1 MIRRRLPAVL
11 ALAAA
16 LVLPTVASAGGTEIR
31 TLTGSVSAAGA
42 QRVEI
47 DAAVGELRVEGAAT
61 SSVSVHVVVRCDK
74 PVKSDCR
81 RKAEG
86 IQLAATAD
94 GERVRVALRGWPKGG
109 NDGLSLSLAITM
121 PSDLALDGE
130 LGVGELV
137 VQGVEAGARL
147 ELGVGEMRI
156 EVPAASV
163 RRVDL
168 EVGVGGAA
176 LHVGGHRIEGKGFLG
191 REIDWTSGRG
201 RHLIDAEV
209 GVGKIEVRLID

>member
-16 LVLPTVASAGGTEIR
+16 VALPAVAAAGGTEIR

-42 QRVEI
+42 ERVEV
-47 DAAVGELRVEGAAT
+47 DAPVGELHVEGAAT
-61 SSVSVHVVVRCDK
+61 STVAARVVVRCDK
-74 PVKSDCR
+74 PVKAECR
-81 RKAEG
+81 RKAEA
-86 IQLAATAD
+86 IELAATAD
-94 GERVRVALRGWPKGG
+94 GERVRVTLRGWPKGG
-109 NDGLSLSLAITM
+109 NDGLTLSLAVTM
-121 PSDLALDGE
+121 PSDLALVAE

-137 VQGVEAGARL
+137 VRGVEAGARL

-156 EVPAASV
+156 EAPAASV
-163 RRVDL
+163 RRADL
-168 EVGVGGAA
+168 EVGVGGAS
-176 LHVGGHRIEGKGFLG
+176 LHVGGRRIEGKGFLG

-209 GVGKIEVRLID
+209 GVGEIEVRLVD